1 LSTYSKTQSLR
12 RSKVDEGFLPGY
24 GTNEHGY
31 PVFDKTISYVE
42 IEIHMTFDESDSSK
56 TY

>member
-12 RSKVDEGFLPGY
+12 RSKVDEGLLLGY

-31 PVFDKTISYVE
+31 PVFDKTISCVE
-42 IEIHMTFDESDSSK
+42 IEIHMTLDESDSSK